1 MGKKKFLA
9 FLMILIALFAFMP
22 AVEISGTAEMRAR
35 LAEAQRRHNQARY
48 QVRETENLLR
58 GIRSDIDDLME
69 TMQVYDQRLI
79 DAQADLDEI
88 ELVLLETEINMID
101 AYEELIQA
109 RTDRDGQDVLFR
121 ERLRAM
127 HEQGPAGYLSVL
139 FQATSFSDF
148 LVQLEHVRSISQFD
162 QEVLTNMQEAEERV
176 SNTLDVLSRLNIMF
190 EDMYEKQ
197 QAAIVALN
205 DAQEAHWAF
214 LASLEESEEGHM
226 LLLAV
231 MEATE
236 RALQEELGAVQ
247 REIRQFEDAER
258 ARRAAEE
265 QARRQA
271 EAAER
276 ERQAREQPQ
285 ANIDPNFRGAF
296 HWPLPARSHIS
307 SYFGSRTHP
316 IRRTREHH
324 TGIDIPA
331 PAGSRI
337 NAAADGVVRLSGWH
351 GGFGITVIIDH
362 GNGYSTLY
370 AHNSRNRVQVGD
382 QVRRGDHIAD
392 VGTTGVSTGNH
403 LHFEIRRNGVA
414 VDPLPYLGRTRSG

>member
-1 MGKKKFLA
+1 MGKKKYFA
-9 FLMILIALFAFMP
+9 FLMILIVLFAFMP
-22 AVEISGTAEMRAR
+22 ATEISGTSEMRAR
-35 LAEAQRRHNQARY
+35 LADAQQRHNHARS
-48 QVRETENLLR
+48 QVRDTENLLR
-58 GIRSDIDDLME
+58 GIRSDIDDLLE
-69 TMQVYDQRLI
+69 VMQEYDQRLI

-101 AYEELIQA
+101 AYEMLTQA
-109 RTDRDGQDVLFR
+109 RIDRDGQDDLFR

-162 QEVLTNMQEAEERV
+162 QEVLANMQEAEERV
-176 SNTLDVLSRLNIMF
+176 ENTVNELNRLNIMF
-190 EDMYEKQ
+190 EDMYAQQ

-236 RALQEELGAVQ
+236 RALQEELGVIQ
-247 REIRQFEDAER
+247 REIRAHEDAER

-271 EAAER
+271 QAAER
-276 ERQAREQPQ
+276 ERQAQ
-285 ANIDPNFRGAF
+285 ANIDPNFRGQF
-296 HWPLPARSHIS
+296 DWPLPARSHIS

-316 IRRTREHH
+316 IRRTTEHH

-370 AHNSRNRVQVGD
+370 AHNSRNRVAVGD
-382 QVRRGDHIAD
+382 RVTRGQHIAD

-414 VDPLPYLGRTRSG
+414 IDPLPFFGRTRSG